1 MKNPADIARGFRHFF
16 DEVVIELKKCA
27 WPSKQELMEST
38 VMVIVASLI
47 LGGFV
52 GISDFFLIELL
63 SRVIR

>member
-1 MKNPADIARGFRHFF
+1 MKNPVHIVRGLRGFF

-38 VMVIVASLI
+38 VMVIVASLL

-52 GISDFFLIELL
+52 GISDFGLIKIL
-63 SRVIR
+63 SAVIR